1 MKKKIIIVVS
11 VLLAVLLAAFLFM
24 VVIPEHE
31 YNTVRNMKISNIDL
45 TKIDDGVYNGEY
57 AYGHYTYK
65 VEIQVN
71 NHKITEISVVSGG
84 ESKQAKMAEGVTD
97 RIISEQKI
105 DVDVISG
112 ATTTSKAIL
121 KAVENAL
128 SIKDADK

>member
-11 VLLAVLLAAFLFM
+11 VLLAVVLAALLFM
-24 VVIPEHE
+24 VVIPEQE
-31 YNTVRNMKISNIDL
+31 YDAVRNMKISNVDL
-45 TKIDDGVYNGEY
+45 TKIEDGLYNGEY

-65 VEIQVN
+65 VEIQVK
-71 NHKITEISVVSGG
+71 NHKIAAIRVVSGG

-97 RIISEQKI
+97 RIIAEQKL

-128 SIKDADK
+128 SINEAEK